1 MESIKYGKIVVEIQ
15 QKGMI
20 HMATKNRLICSASN
34 QSKRFE
40 LRLRAPITIRGHCRN
55 VKGC

>member
-20 HMATKNRLICSASN
+20 HMATKNRLVIWRHYSCEYG
-34 QSKRFE
+34 F
-40 LRLRAPITIRGHCRN
+40 
-55 VKGC
+55 